1 MPTEAT
7 LYPVMLAVPPSARAL
22 PPRSRVQFL
31 SRHARKALEISARK
45 SSLELRKLVQDDSGR
60 PLPVN
65 GVHWS
70 LTHKTDYVGAV
81 VALDFI
87 GIDLEKIIPR
97 NTRALFQKTAGSD
110 EWDLAGN
117 RSWGVFHRYWT
128 AKEAVLK
135 ATGIGI
141 RDLSTCRVTEVRDHH
156 HLTIHYAD
164 RFWPIEHH
172 YFSGHIA
179 SIVRTTER
187 IVWTCLKD
195 IDSPLQLL

>member
-1 MPTEAT
+1 
-7 LYPVMLAVPPSARAL
+7 MLAVPPSARVL
-22 PPRSRVQFL
+22 PPRSRVKFL
-31 SRHARKALEISARK
+31 SRHARKALDISARK
-45 SSLELRKLVQDDSGR
+45 SDLDLGKLVQDDTGR
-60 PLPVN
+60 PLPAN

-81 VALDFI
+81 ASLDII

-97 NTRALFQKTAGSD
+97 NTRALFRKTAD
-110 EWDLAGN
+110 PAEWALAGN
-117 RSWGVFHRYWT
+117 KSWGVFHRYWT

-141 RDLSTCRVTEVRDHH
+141 RDLSTCRVIEVRDHH

-164 RFWPIEHH
+164 RIWPIEHH

-179 SIVRTTER
+179 SIIKNADR
-187 IVWTCLKD
+187 IIWTCIETPAD
-195 IDSPLQLL
+195 

>member
-1 MPTEAT
+1 
-7 LYPVMLAVPPSARAL
+7 MLAVPPSARAL
-22 PPRSRVQFL
+22 PPRQRVQFL
-31 SRHARKALEISARK
+31 SRHARKALDISARK
-45 SSLELRKLVQDDSGR
+45 SNLDLGELVQDGTGR

-81 VALDFI
+81 ASPDII

-97 NTRALFQKTAGSD
+97 NTRALFRKTADSD
-110 EWDLAGN
+110 EWNLTGN
-117 RSWGVFHRYWT
+117 KSWGVFHRYWT

-141 RDLSTCRVTEVRDHH
+141 RDLSTCRVTQILDHH
-156 HLTIHYAD
+156 NLIIHYAD
-164 RFWPIEHH
+164 RIWPIEHH

-179 SIVRTTER
+179 SIVKNADR
-187 IVWTCLKD
+187 IIWTCIEAPAD
-195 IDSPLQLL
+195 

>member
-1 MPTEAT
+1 MPTETT

-22 PPRSRVQFL
+22 SPRSRVQFL

-45 SSLELRKLVQDDSGR
+45 SNFELGELVQDDTGK

-81 VALDFI
+81 ASLGTI

-97 NTRALFQKTAGSD
+97 NTRALFRKTAD
-110 EWDLAGN
+110 PKEWDLASN
-117 RSWGVFHRYWT
+117 QSWGVFHRYWT

-141 RDLSTCRVTEVRDHH
+141 RDLSTCRVIEVPDHH

-164 RFWPIEHH
+164 RLWPIEHH
-172 YFSGHIA
+172 YFNGHIA
-179 SIVRTTER
+179 SIVKTTER
-187 IVWTCLKD
+187 IVWTCLKNSD
-195 IDSPLQLL
+195 